1 MRCTG
6 VSQSCYC
13 VTFIPTKYFSFSRF
27 YEKMGPFYEIQMWL
41 SFFLLLSISTR
52 GSTYDKFHEKCA
64 LFLKITLFYT
74 TQFCL
79 LIKFPTSDMSF
90 YKTPFLWLLD
100 TSALRAALYEA
111 YPPGSYRQSSS
122 RRIMNES
129 VRQKKCRNIYVVLRL
144 VFLIS
149 SNWHC

>member
-6 VSQSCYC
+6 VSKSCYC
-13 VTFIPTKYFSFSRF
+13 VTFLPTKYFSFSRF

-41 SFFLLLSISTR
+41 SFLVYYSQSQLGVQHMINFM
-52 GSTYDKFHEKCA
+52 KNVHF
-64 LFLKITLFYT
+64 FLKITLFYT

-90 YKTPFLWLLD
+90 YKTPLLWLLD

-122 RRIMNES
+122 RRIMSEYLH
-129 VRQKKCRNIYVVLRL
+129 QKHV
-144 VFLIS
+144 
-149 SNWHC
+149 